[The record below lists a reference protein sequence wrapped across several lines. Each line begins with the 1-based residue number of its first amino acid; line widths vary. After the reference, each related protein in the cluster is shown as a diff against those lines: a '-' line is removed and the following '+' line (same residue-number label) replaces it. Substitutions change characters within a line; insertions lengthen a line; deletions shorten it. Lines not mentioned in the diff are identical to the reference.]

1 MWSTCLRVPNN
12 DGRLIHGFGEHIGR
26 YNEFCT
32 FLAENG
38 IYCHGYDQRG
48 FGQTGKRSQQIG
60 NNQGY
65 HRALADINDAIHR
78 VRNRNI
84 PLFLFGQSM
93 GGGLV
98 MNFAASSEKEF
109 DGLKEVTGI
118 IAASPLVTLSMP
130 ISPLRY
136 YPLQVAAR
144 IVPSFVIQAGLDFN
158 AMSHDPKVA
167 EELESDP
174 LVHDYA
180 TLATGKNNKYLF
192 SPNTRAKMRF
202 FYISSRFFGR
212 WQEFAHQ
219 GGPNSQTHPLFARH
233 S

>member
-192 SPNTRAKMRF
+192 SPTRELKWDF
-202 FYISSRFFGR
+202 FI
-212 WQEFAHQ
+212 
-219 GGPNSQTHPLFARH
+219 
-233 S
+233 